1 MERVFTLEEATALLP
16 QLTELLEQL
25 RDAHRELIDSAPAET
40 ERIAAGNGS
49 AAAAS
54 AASNAE
60 ARYMSVLRDVDALGV
75 VVRDPESGLVD
86 FAATRDDEPVY
97 LCWRLG
103 EAAIAH
109 WHPRDTGF
117 AGRQEL

>member
-1 MERVFTLEEATALLP
+1 VERVFTLEEASALLP
-16 QLTELLEQL
+16 QLNELLQQL
-25 RDAHRELIDSAPAET
+25 RDAHSELVDNAPAEGD
-40 ERIAAGNGS
+40 RIASGNGS

-54 AASNAE
+54 AVSEAE
-60 ARYMSVLRDVDALGV
+60 TKYMSVLSEVDALGV
-75 VVRDPESGLVD
+75 VVRDPQSGLID

-103 EAAIAH
+103 EPAIAH